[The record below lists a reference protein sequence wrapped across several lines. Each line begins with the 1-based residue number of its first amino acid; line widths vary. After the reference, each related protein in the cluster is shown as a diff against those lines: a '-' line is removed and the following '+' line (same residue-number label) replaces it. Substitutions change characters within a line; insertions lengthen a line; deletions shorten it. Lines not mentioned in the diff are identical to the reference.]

1 MLCNVLEALAKV
13 AQAWASVAEKKQYMW
28 NRTGHILVGL
38 RQRVKL
44 SSGVWSCDAWGGAKK
59 LADNNNW
66 QRKSVQTRVKGERV
80 GPTSKHLPHS
90 QAPLHLSC
98 IARNVYPISF
108 TKSKGICTFDSGKK
122 SFWSSEWLYLHF
134 PEDASPG
141 FWSLHSFFFD
151 QVFKNTF
158 SRISGSPTVSWDR
171 PHQCYRETSSK
182 SKFGRPP

>member
-1 MLCNVLEALAKV
+1 MP
-13 AQAWASVAEKKQYMW
+13 AE
-28 NRTGHILVGL
+28 VP
-38 RQRVKL
+38 
-44 SSGVWSCDAWGGAKK
+44 K

-66 QRKSVQTRVKGERV
+66 QRKGVQTRVKGERV

-108 TKSKGICTFDSGKK
+108 TKSKGICTFDPGNE

-151 QVFKNTF
+151 QVFKNTLIFPGSVVLQLCLGTAPISVTGKLAANPSLGDLLRPTESESAGQGLGMCFWRVSRWPWSTLNSENCFF
-158 SRISGSPTVSWDR
+158 S
-171 PHQCYRETSSK
+171 
-182 SKFGRPP
+182 